1 MRPKLSLAGIFCLLT
16 IFALGQTVP
25 FPTHTDNDTSIPFPE
40 KMDDVFGNVDLT
52 DVSTNL
58 LLDRAWPFAKPTAF
72 DGSLSADTVKSH
84 KHWLKLYGTM
94 ATAAISQPAP
104 IPSINDWRA
113 QRDAEEENGKN
124 PLVIVHADYHR
135 IKRDSALI
143 YSLFYEQNGELYD
156 APNQS
161 TSPYEAQTLFA
172 FSPYKTTIYDSLSMD
187 FKTISTIE
195 IDFDNGS
202 G

>member
-1 MRPKLSLAGIFCLLT
+1 MKSKLSLVGLFCLLAS
-16 IFALGQTVP
+16 FAFAQTVP
-25 FPTHTDNDTSIPFPE
+25 FPTHTVNDNTVPFPD
-40 KMDDVFGNVDLT
+40 KMDDIFGNVDLT

-58 LLDRAWPFAKPTAF
+58 LLDRAWPFAKPAAF
-72 DGSLSADTVKSH
+72 DGMQGADTVKSH

-94 ATAAISQPAP
+94 ATAATSQPAP

-124 PLVIVHADYHR
+124 PLVIIHADYHR

-161 TSPYEAQTLFA
+161 TSPYEALNQESITFA
-172 FSPYKTTIYDSLSMD
+172 
-187 FKTISTIE
+187 
-195 IDFDNGS
+195 
-202 G
+202 